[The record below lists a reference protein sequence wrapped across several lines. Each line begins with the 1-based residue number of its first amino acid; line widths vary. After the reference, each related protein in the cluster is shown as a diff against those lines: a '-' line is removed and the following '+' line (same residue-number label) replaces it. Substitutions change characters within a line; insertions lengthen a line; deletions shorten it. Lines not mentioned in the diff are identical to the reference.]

1 MNYECKR
8 FDKLDFIKMKNST
21 LGKSLLKKN
30 EKKNGQRITY
40 QQGNLYME
48 NVRIYLRES

>member
-30 EKKNGQRITY
+30 EKMGK
-40 QQGNLYME
+40 
-48 NVRIYLRES
+48 ESLISKGICTWKM